1 MRLLR
6 MVAIALVV
14 GVLPFLL
21 AFLNVRWMALDRDF
35 YLGGFAAQGVALTTG
50 MSEPQLGVV
59 ADQIVAYFGGGGPVS
74 LVVDKEWGTEP
85 LFSPKESGH
94 MVDVRDLVW
103 RVFDYQTA
111 LSLAFAIGVALTLV
125 ERSSGRLMRLARRL
139 LGGAA
144 FALLLLLG
152 LLVAAILDFP
162 SLFLSFHL
170 LSFTNLDWILD
181 PRTDYLIRLFP
192 YGFWYN
198 AGVSLVLRTL
208 VAATLVLLV
217 SACYL
222 RLFARGTRG

>member
-1 MRLLR
+1 MRLLK
-6 MVAIALVV
+6 VIAIALVV
-14 GVLPFLL
+14 GILPFLL
-21 AFLNVRWMALDRDF
+21 ALVNVRWMALDRDF

-85 LFSPKESGH
+85 LFSPKEADH

-103 RVFDYQTA
+103 RIFDYQTA
-111 LSLAFAIGVALTLV
+111 LLAAFAIGIALTLA
-125 ERSSGRLMRLARRL
+125 ERSSGRLMRLAKRL
-139 LGGAA
+139 MAGAA
-144 FALLLLLG
+144 FALLLLLS
-152 LLVAAILDFP
+152 LLIATILDFP

-170 LSFTNLDWILD
+170 VSFTNLGWILD
-181 PRTDYLIRLFP
+181 PRTDYMIRLFP

-208 VAATLVLLV
+208 VGATLVLLG
-217 SACYL
+217 SASYL
-222 RLFARGTRG
+222 RLFARASRS